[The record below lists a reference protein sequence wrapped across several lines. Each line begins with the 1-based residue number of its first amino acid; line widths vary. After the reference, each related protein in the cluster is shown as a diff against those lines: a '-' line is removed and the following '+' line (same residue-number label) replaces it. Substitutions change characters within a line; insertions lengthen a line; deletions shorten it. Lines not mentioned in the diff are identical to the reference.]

1 MGARLVSEGALEAA
15 LDTRF
20 SVRSSKPVAAGCN
33 TRSGIRPWRGRGEKL
48 PGPSRLSLRASCDGI
63 VSQEPAADRN
73 QTPDGESPPI
83 GTGGRVKQQSSAL
96 VVVGRFRFGSS
107 INRCWLGSPVRC
119 RAGPLTFVHNLAR
132 RRLATQEPPS
142 IHHHCGPTAETRD
155 RRACYS
161 PPAVPRNSN
170 FLISSEPLPLLT
182 VRPPSRGTSYPSSR
196 RRRRR
201 LSRSF
206 ARPVSCWL
214 PLSPSCPAM

>member
-1 MGARLVSEGALEAA
+1 M
-15 LDTRF
+15 
-20 SVRSSKPVAAGCN
+20 
-33 TRSGIRPWRGRGEKL
+33 
-48 PGPSRLSLRASCDGI
+48 
-63 VSQEPAADRN
+63 
-73 QTPDGESPPI
+73 
-83 GTGGRVKQQSSAL
+83 
-96 VVVGRFRFGSS
+96 VVGRFRFGSS

-201 LSRSF
+201 LSRSLPGPSAAGCHCRHHVQQCDREYVVYFHSFSLLCTRCLVRARCYVCVCSSCLCPILRSALVRSSF
-206 ARPVSCWL
+206 AVCNTVRSACAYGAFCSRRLVQPASRLSFKSC
-214 PLSPSCPAM
+214 AGF